1 MGRPL
6 SKRARILRMALHTIA
21 FLVNVPIVIYLVY
34 VWNVSIFSHAMV
46 TTLMIAGID
55 ALFFT
60 LLVFI
65 FKLNECI
72 ELKYKKSVIG
82 FIVAITLL
90 VLIIA
95 TIGVVWWRLSD
106 RATRAITYVPKIPR
120 HIPVETVSAK

>member
-21 FLVNVPIVIYLVY
+21 FLINVPIVIYLVF
-34 VWNVSIFSHAMV
+34 VW
-46 TTLMIAGID
+46 TLMIAGID
-55 ALFFT
+55 ALFFA

>member
-34 VWNVSIFSHAMV
+34 VWKVSIFSHAMV

-90 VLIIA
+90 GGCRIVRQERSRMFRRSRGI
-95 TIGVVWWRLSD
+95 S
-106 RATRAITYVPKIPR
+106 P
-120 HIPVETVSAK
+120 